1 MKNGNFKNAIRTI
14 HLWLGLGSGIIV
26 FIIAITGCLYAFQE
40 EIQNITEEYRFVEK
54 QNAPYLLPSELQEIA
69 KKELPGKSL
78 HAIKYNEK
86 HKAAEA
92 IFYHYEPSYYYTVY
106 LNPYTGKVL
115 EVANMNEGFFR
126 FILDGHFY
134 LWLPHEIGQIVV
146 ATATL
151 IFLFII
157 ISGFILWLPN
167 KVKGS
172 KKRFWFQWKKG
183 MKWKRKNFDLH
194 NITGFYVLSIA
205 SIFAITGLVWGF
217 PWFAFCYYTA
227 IGGEKSMIYEDP
239 LSVKNKTI
247 DITKVEKPLDK
258 TWAIMQKE
266 YPDAKSSEVH
276 PPESDSTSI
285 AANANPESGTYW
297 KIDYRY
303 YDQYTLKEKKVTHIY
318 GRYPEAKVADKI
330 LRMNYDIH
338 TGAVLGLP
346 GKIFAFLIS
355 LLIASLPVTG
365 FLIWWGR
372 RNKTKPLK

>member
-1 MKNGNFKNAIRTI
+1 MKNGNFKKAIRKI

-40 EIQNITEEYRFVEK
+40 EIQNITEEYRFVKK
-54 QNAPYLLPSELQEIA
+54 QDAPYLLPSQIEKIA
-69 KKELPGKSL
+69 KNALPDKSL
-78 HAIKYNEK
+78 HAIKYNET

-92 IFYHYEPSYYYTVY
+92 IFYHYEPTYYYTVY
-106 LNPYTGKVL
+106 INPYTGKIL
-115 EVANMNEGFFR
+115 ETINMDEGFFR

-134 LWLPHEIGQIVV
+134 LWLPHEIGQVVV
-146 ATATL
+146 ATSTL

-167 KVKGS
+167 KLKGS
-172 KKRFWFQWKKG
+172 GKRFWFQWKKG
-183 MKWKRKNFDLH
+183 MKWKRKNYDLH

-247 DITKVEKPLDK
+247 NIAKVQKPLDK
-258 TWAIMQKE
+258 AWAIMQKE
-266 YPDAKSSEVH
+266 YPNAKSIEVH

-303 YDQYTLKEKKVTHIY
+303 YDQYTLKEKKVSHIY

-355 LLIASLPVTG
+355 LLIASMPVTG

-372 RNKTKPLK
+372 RNKK